1 MTQPVVV
8 QGTAVSNPY
17 VTTNT
22 STNAN
27 SYEPTTNSYE
37 PTSNNPTVN
46 NNQNGHIVG
55 GGNNSGSGSGG
66 GGGFFG
72 TKCNDPIFAVLFY
85 INVIA
90 IAFVAVAY
98 GGGALSGGLTPSDDD
113 FNANNNNTSDGE
125 GGYTG
130 YIVAVVLTGIISLFA
145 SGVGLAIL
153 MKFPETIIKMALI
166 FVVVMM
172 GIMMVISF
180 LSGNL
185 FAAIMGA
192 VFFAIML
199 CYVRVA
205 WPRIP
210 FATINLVTAITA
222 IQANLGVVAFNYIFA
237 IVAVLW
243 SVLWS
248 VAFVGVF
255 STAYNCDENGENCLG
270 ANYGIL
276 FVLFLSLFFGL
287 QVFQNSVHVTIAGVV
302 GTWWTTP
309 NENGFCG
316 KAVMNSFIRYVLC
329 SI

>member
-17 VTTNT
+17 VT
-22 STNAN
+22 NAN
-27 SYEPTTNSYE
+27 ANSYE
-37 PTSNNPTVN
+37 PTSNNNAYEPTTNNPSAN
-46 NNQNGHIVG
+46 NNQNGHIVSG
-55 GGNNSGSGSGG
+55 GGNSGGG

-98 GGGALSGGLTPSDDD
+98 GGGALSGVNQGS
-113 FNANNNNTSDGE
+113 NTSDE

-130 YIVAVVLTGIISLFA
+130 YIIAVVLTGIISLFA

-153 MKFPETIIKMALI
+153 MKFPETIIKIALI

-255 STAYNCDENGENCLG
+255 STTYNCDPNGDNCLG

-309 NENGFCG
+309 SENGFCG
-316 KAVMNSFIRYVLC
+316 KAVMNSFIRYV
-329 SI
+329 